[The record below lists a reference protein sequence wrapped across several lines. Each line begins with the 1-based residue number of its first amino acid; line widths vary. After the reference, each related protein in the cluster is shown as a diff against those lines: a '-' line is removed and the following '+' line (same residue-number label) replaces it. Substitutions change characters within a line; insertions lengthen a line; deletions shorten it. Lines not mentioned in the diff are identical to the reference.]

1 MSRGLSRVQQLKVI
15 NTKYCSLYSTNITR
29 KCTGVRNS
37 ESAFSHIACPN
48 TWQNTNYLTLHKDLK
63 SNRGLLP
70 YLALDLN
77 FVRHLST
84 TQKRYEAAGP
94 TPPDGT
100 SGGSA
105 TSGEGGGNDDRL
117 VCPKCGSPC
126 EHVNAFVAATR

>member
-37 ESAFSHIACPN
+37 ESSFSHIACPN
-48 TWQNTNYLTLHKDLK
+48 TWENTNYLALHKDLK

-84 TQKRYEAAGP
+84 GQKRYEAAGP

-105 TSGEGGGNDDRL
+105 SSGEGGGNDDRL